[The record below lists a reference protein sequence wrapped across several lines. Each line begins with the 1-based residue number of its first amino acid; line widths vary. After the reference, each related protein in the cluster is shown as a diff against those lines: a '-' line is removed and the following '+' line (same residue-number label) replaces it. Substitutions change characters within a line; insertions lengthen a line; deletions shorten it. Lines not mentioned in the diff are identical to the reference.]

1 MKKLVILGLTA
12 LTLVGCAGQPKLLKE
27 TQSGKPEG
35 FYASTTK
42 EKVKDAL
49 INYCNGRG
57 LTIYGADNSTV
68 VCGKEQQGGSAVFTQ
83 ALIGNAY
90 STTPVSKVRFTIA
103 QINNDVKVWA
113 DMWVETQMAMGQVQQ
128 MPITS
133 NDAKN
138 TIQQRLDSIRP

>member
-1 MKKLVILGLTA
+1 MKKLAIIGFAA
-12 LTLVGCAGQPKLLKE
+12 LVLSGCANQPKLIKE

-35 FYASTTK
+35 FYTSTTK

-49 INYCNGRG
+49 INYCNNQG
-57 LTIYGADNSTV
+57 LTIYGADNSSV
-68 VCGKEQQGGSAVFTQ
+68 ICGREQQGGSAIFTQ

-90 STTPVSKVRFTIA
+90 STTPVSKVRFTIS

-128 MPITS
+128 MQVTS
-133 NDAKN
+133 NDVKN
-138 TIQQRLDSIRP
+138 IIQQRLDAIKP